1 MLLLNKHT
9 HFFTIS
15 KTVPTITIRDDG
27 VDELFGYIS
36 SRSKSAKQIVYDV
49 QPTTSFQS
57 TPTNCWFEW
66 VGSDSEHRPG
76 EVQSY
81 VPDCP
86 EIPAVAQ
93 KPFQAEEPVPVPHAV
108 HANECDL
115 PIVFESVASPY
126 RCLEFGTREPGDAGC
141 DISLDSILPVALA
154 DVHRPAGEQQV
165 KAVIP
170 LSEPYVTQAA
180 VDATFGGQAHA
191 TAQPHVAD
199 RGTSGNKRDKLT
211 IQTQR
216 ATLQKLRQEVCML
229 KAKLQLTSRQLRNKD
244 TELAA
249 QKALIDQMK
258 KDHLHQLQ
266 QQQHQIETDF
276 KEKFRNI
283 YILKM

>member
-15 KTVPTITIRDDG
+15 KAVPSITIRDDG
-27 VDELFGYIS
+27 VDELFGYI
-36 SRSKSAKQIVYDV
+36 KSAKQIVYDV

-66 VGSDSEHRPG
+66 VGLDREH
-76 EVQSY
+76 
-81 VPDCP
+81 CP

-93 KPFQAEEPVPVPHAV
+93 EPFQAEEPVPVAHAV
-108 HANECDL
+108 HANDCDL
-115 PIVFESVASPY
+115 PIGFESVASPY

-211 IQTQR
+211 IQSQR

-229 KAKLQLTSRQLRNKD
+229 KAKLQLTSSQLRYKD
-244 TELAA
+244 TELAT